1 MARSRCPGPRCPLYC
16 GRMAEETFQAHLWG
30 GPCAGQT
37 ITKNLRDG
45 QILPEVHMV
54 VRDHLEPYK
63 LIPGSENGAIS
74 AEYEYDG

>member
-1 MARSRCPGPRCPLYC
+1 
-16 GRMAEETFQAHLWG
+16 MAEATFQAHLWG

-45 QILPEVHMV
+45 RILPEVHMV

-63 LIPGSENGAIS
+63 LILGSENGTIS